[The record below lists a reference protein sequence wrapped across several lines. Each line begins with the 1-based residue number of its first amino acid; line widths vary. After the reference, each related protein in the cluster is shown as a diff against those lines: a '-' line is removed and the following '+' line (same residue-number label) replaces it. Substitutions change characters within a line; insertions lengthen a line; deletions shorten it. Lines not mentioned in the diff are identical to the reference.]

1 MITSTVTNKVIQF
14 TKISNIEEC
23 NFHPVLQRFYGMGV
37 RGLVRE
43 NLQNARD
50 GKLIG
55 GTEPVI
61 VEIRT
66 GVLRKSDIPGI
77 HEIEEHI
84 LSLVGQSEYTQEVIE
99 HMKNSLEQEQVRY
112 ISFEDM
118 NTRGLSGARNGQSN
132 LSQDTFGV
140 YAYSKGF
147 HAIESDQALENARG
161 GSHGIGKIASNS
173 ASDLHLMYFAN
184 CDEHDDQHIG
194 GTIQLVEHELDEN
207 CYRATG
213 YFSDIVELE
222 NGRTKYVPFENNY
235 HPIFKKATRGLKIV
249 IPFFR
254 EEFDNEVEIIKT
266 VCDSFAVAILNG
278 DLIVNVN
285 GKELSKATL
294 EQYVKDSRYYVTEV
308 VKMKKE
314 FTPLYVDTYL
324 HTEPQPLVV
333 SNGEHNFQF
342 TLYFQYNKEIPKG
355 RMAIFRTVGMKIE
368 DFKVD
373 GHANKPFNAVLIC
386 GPEEDAY
393 LKSLED
399 ESHTTI
405 INPKIKDPKL
415 KAKARKFIKNLSNAL
430 AKIIDEKMRENNPT
444 DGDMD
449 TADLLYTFETQFKRE
464 LEKALGTVVINSG
477 KKLIKSKVDGPSTKK
492 GKEEDGGG
500 KTDGI
505 GSRKGGGN
513 GSGKGDLKRKKAKK
527 GASDELG
534 DSKETYSVNP
544 NLVQRLI
551 LQDREIIRFDF
562 TKQEALKSVTSC
574 DISFR
579 VIDGMGEE
587 HNLILTENYD
597 AITDLHTNQ
606 NYLLNGHTLQ
616 GVSIDNGVV
625 NLNVKLKPTYNRALK
640 FIYYVE
646 V

>member
-1 MITSTVTNKVIQF
+1 MITSTISNKVIQF
-14 TKISNIEEC
+14 SKISNIEEC

-55 GTEPVI
+55 STYPVI
-61 VEIRT
+61 VEIQT
-66 GVLRKSDIPGI
+66 GVMNKVDIPGI
-77 HEIEEHI
+77 EEIEEHI

-99 HMKNSLEQEQVRY
+99 HMKNNLQQEEVRY
-112 ISFEDM
+112 ISFEDK
-118 NTRGLSGARNGQSN
+118 NTRGLTGARNGQSN
-132 LSQDTFGV
+132 SSQDTFGI

-147 HAIESDQALENARG
+147 HATESDQALETARG

-184 CDEHDDQHIG
+184 CDEHGDQHIG
-194 GTIQLVEHELDEN
+194 GTIQLVEHEHEGN
-207 CYRATG
+207 FYRATG
-213 YFSDIVELE
+213 YFSDVVELE
-222 NGRTKYVPFENNY
+222 NGRTKYVPFQNNN
-235 HPIFKKATRGLKIV
+235 HPIFKKETRGLKIV

-278 DLIVNVN
+278 ELIVNVN
-285 GKELSKATL
+285 GKELSKDTL

-308 VKMKKE
+308 EKMKKE
-314 FTPLYVDTYL
+314 FTPLYVETYL
-324 HTEPQPLVV
+324 HAEPQPLVV
-333 SNGEHNFQF
+333 NNGERDFNF
-342 TLYFQYNKEIPKG
+342 TLYFQYNKDIPKG

-373 GHANKPFNAVLIC
+373 GHATKPFNAVLI
-386 GPEEDAY
+386 GGLEEDAY

-405 INPKIKDPKL
+405 MNPKIKDPKL

-444 DGDMD
+444 DGEMD
-449 TADLLYTFETQFKRE
+449 TADLLYTLETQFKSE
-464 LEKALGTVVINSG
+464 LEKALGTVVINGG
-477 KKLIKSKVDGPSTKK
+477 KKVIKSKVDGPSTKK
-492 GKEEDGGG
+492 GNDEDGGDKG
-500 KTDGI
+500 DG
-505 GSRKGGGN
+505 KGGGKGGSN
-513 GSGKGDLKRKKAKK
+513 GSGKGDLKRKKEKK
-527 GASDELG
+527 GGSDEMG

-544 NLVQRLI
+544 NLVQRVI
-551 LQDREIIRFDF
+551 LQDREILRFDF
-562 TKQEALKSVTSC
+562 TKQDALKSVTSC

-587 HNLILTENYD
+587 HNIIFEENYESIRD
-597 AITDLHTNQ
+597 MHTNQ
-606 NYLLNGHTLQ
+606 TYLLSGHTLK
-616 GVSIDNGVV
+616 GVSIENGVV
-625 NLNVKLKPTYNRALK
+625 HLNVKLKQSYNRALK